1 MKKVFFIGA
10 ILLSGMMIIGNSVYA
25 QSKSDLK
32 KIRNERKEI
41 NKMTRDELNAKV
53 SSAAKDEAKRLTK
66 EGWKAAPG
74 ALPIERQLDR
84 SYNMQYEFDENL
96 MPKYLIGQAMSVGTA
111 YDAAKM
117 QAMTLAKENLAGQ
130 IATEVSALVEDKVEN
145 KQLSDDEAVSIVTA
159 VSSGKQ
165 LISQSIGRVM
175 PIIEIYRDKDN
186 KNKEVSISV
195 AYRTDM
201 ILKAAKDLIR
211 KELEKKGSNAEE
223 IVESLFK

>member
-1 MKKVFFIGA
+1 MKKTLFIGA
-10 ILLSGMMIIGNSVYA
+10 MLLAGMMIFCETAYA
-25 QSKSDLK
+25 QTKSDLK
-32 KIRNERKEI
+32 KIRSERKEL

-53 SSAAKDEAKRLTK
+53 SSSAKDEAKRLTK

-117 QAMTLAKENLAGQ
+117 QAMTLAKEDLAGQ
-130 IATEVSALVEDKVEN
+130 IATEVSALVDDKVEN
-145 KQLSDDEAVSIVTA
+145 KQLSDDEAASIITA

-195 AYRTDM
+195 AYRTDA
-201 ILKAAKDLIR
+201 ILKTAKDLIR
-211 KELEKKGSNAEE
+211 KELEKKGANAEE
-223 IVESLFK
+223 IVESIFK